1 MTFRRLNADLVAA
14 LRTDTSS
21 RTVLPSPRPAGRIVT
36 PRGIEGFQIVHFG
49 VGAFHR
55 SHLAVYLDDLD
66 QLSKT
71 PRWSIIGTG
80 VTTNDVRMADALEPQ
95 DGYYTLVEK
104 SGTQT
109 VGRIIGSLTEFRRV
123 QPDARAV
130 IQALVD
136 PATKIVSMT
145 ITEGGYPIRLGV
157 FDADDTVL
165 NDLTSEVPSTTFGVI
180 VAALDQRRRAGLAPF
195 TVLSCDNLPGN
206 GAVARTAVLGAAS
219 ARSDALGTWL
229 ETNGAF
235 PNSMVDRITPATTD
249 ADRAFVQQEYGF
261 YDAWPVVCEP
271 FRQWALEDTFVDGR
285 PRFEEVGVLMT
296 SDVIPYE
303 HMKLRLLNGSHSAL
317 AYHAA
322 LAGIGFVH
330 EAMNDPTIEAY
341 VRQLMALE
349 AAPTLETPAGIDL
362 VSYQN
367 ELVTRFSNPAIAD
380 TIARLCLDGSA
391 KFPTFIL
398 QTLDHQLR
406 HDGPI
411 ELLTLALAGWCKYLR
426 GWADDGTSIE
436 LSSDPHLAEAVKFAQ
451 ASVGD
456 ARRFLGFE
464 RVFGPHL
471 GQTERFAACFA
482 AAMHS
487 LETIGSLATLREWTT
502 TSGPRQRKT
511 VAS

>member
-1 MTFRRLNADLVAA
+1 MTLRRLNADLVAA
-14 LRTDTSS
+14 LRTDASS
-21 RTVLPSPRPAGRIVT
+21 RTVLPPLRPDTKVVT
-36 PRGIEGFQIVHFG
+36 QGGSDGLQIVHFG

-66 QLSKT
+66 HLSKT
-71 PRWSIIGTG
+71 PRWSIVGTG
-80 VTTNDVRMADALEPQ
+80 MTVNDARMAEALEPQ
-95 DGYYTLVEK
+95 DGYYTLIEK
-104 SGTQT
+104 SGSGAM
-109 VGRIIGSLTEFRRV
+109 GRIIGSLTGFRRV
-123 QPDARAV
+123 QPDARAA

-136 PATKIVSMT
+136 PATRIVSLT
-145 ITEGGYPIRLGV
+145 ITEGGYPIRLGT

-165 NDLTSEVPSTTFGVI
+165 HDLTLEVPATTFGLI

-229 ETNGAF
+229 EANGAF

-249 ADRAFVQQEYGF
+249 ADRTFVQREYGF
-261 YDAWPVVCEP
+261 SDAWPVVCEP

-285 PRFEEVGVLMT
+285 PQFEEVGVLMT

-330 EAMNDPTIEAY
+330 EAMNDPTIETY

-362 VSYQN
+362 VAYQN

-426 GWADDGTSIE
+426 GRADDGTPLE
-436 LSSDPHLAEAVKFAQ
+436 LSNDPHLAEAIEFAQ
-451 ASVGD
+451 SSVED

-464 RVFGPHL
+464 RVFGSRL
-471 GQTERFAACFA
+471 GQSERFAGCFET
-482 AAMHS
+482 AMKS
-487 LETIGSLATLREWTT
+487 LEAVGSLATLREWTT
-502 TSGPRQRKT
+502 SSRPRHRKI
-511 VAS
+511 VAL